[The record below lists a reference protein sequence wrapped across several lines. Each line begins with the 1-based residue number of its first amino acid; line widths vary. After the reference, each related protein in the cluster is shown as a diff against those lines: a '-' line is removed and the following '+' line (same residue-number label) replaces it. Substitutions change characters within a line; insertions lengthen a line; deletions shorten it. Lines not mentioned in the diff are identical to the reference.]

1 MSKKLKNKLKLK
13 EMKRKKSLSTIGF
26 LRRVTNEN
34 FNKLR
39 SGKLKLKK
47 RLNRNITNFVK
58 CIKTFKSLNKILM
71 LVNRKSNQLIHLSKI
86 TIFPTWI
93 CQVFQTYNKNLTDN

>member
-13 EMKRKKSLSTIGF
+13 EMKHKKSLSTIGF
-26 LRRVTNEN
+26 PRRVTNEN

-47 RLNRNITNFVK
+47 RLNRIITNFVMYQN
-58 CIKTFKSLNKILM
+58 I
-71 LVNRKSNQLIHLSKI
+71 QI
-86 TIFPTWI
+86 T
-93 CQVFQTYNKNLTDN
+93 